1 MEVGRLCHGPDG
13 EITSVT
19 AINPHTTEE
28 HEHHVHR
35 RWLAAGENRWLAA
48 GGGHYEEGSF
58 EGEYCEP
65 ICEPEPDKEIEIA
78 EGFAMAVFTVDYL
91 LRLLTVHAVPYRL
104 LNPEGYAK
112 NRDVS
117 CRHPPI
123 VLPSPWSHP
132 SLYICIH

>member
-13 EITSVT
+13 EITSIT
-19 AINPHTTEE
+19 AINPHTEEE
-28 HEHHVHR
+28 HHHKSH
-35 RWLAAGENRWLAA
+35 RWLA
-48 GGGHYEEGSF
+48 GHSEGSF

-112 NRDVS
+112 NRAVS
-117 CRHPPI
+117 
-123 VLPSPWSHP
+123 SKDK
-132 SLYICIH
+132 LYSSSFTRF